1 MEEVAVAL
9 GFAELSGV
17 LDRWPKGC
25 RSILVSTKSAYD
37 LYGVSI
43 EEACQRAGWSCGRYL
58 YPCGEEAKDLAHTVS
73 CWAAM
78 QELGLDRQS
87 VMLCLGGGALTDAAG
102 FAASCYMRGI
112 DLLML
117 PTTLLGM
124 IDAAVGGKNGINFGD
139 LKNAVGTFHLP
150 RAIYANL
157 ACLNSLPDREFR
169 AGLAEAIK
177 AAFIWDPTLI
187 PFLNTHMD
195 DLLQHK
201 EKPLAEL
208 IHRCIK
214 VKQEV
219 VKQDPRD
226 TSLRAILNFG
236 HTTAHA
242 LERAKRSIGD
252 QILHG
257 EAVAIGMNV
266 AAQLGVKLGI
276 TPPTVATQL
285 EALCQQAG
293 LPTELPVPAT
303 ELIPWMRR
311 DKKAVQERLSFILL
325 RELGKAELVQDIQEE
340 WLL

>member
-1 MEEVAVAL
+1 MEEAVVSL
-9 GFAELSGV
+9 GFTDLSG
-17 LDRWPKGC
+17 LLARWPKGC
-25 RSILVSTKSAYD
+25 RSILVSTKTAYE
-37 LYGVSI
+37 LYGAAV
-43 EEACQRAGWSCGRYL
+43 EQACQSAGWSCDAFL
-58 YPCGEEAKDLAHTVS
+58 FPCGEEAKELSHAAS
-73 CWAAM
+73 CWTAM
-78 QELGLDRQS
+78 QELGLDRRS
-87 VMLCLGGGALTDAAG
+87 VMLSLGGGALTDAAG

-117 PTTLLGM
+117 PTTLLSM

-139 LKNAVGTFHLP
+139 LKNAVGTFHQP

-157 ACLNSLPDREFR
+157 ACLNSLPDREIR

-187 PFLNTHMD
+187 SFLNTHMD
-195 DLLQHK
+195 ELLQRK
-201 EKPLAEL
+201 EKPLSEL

-219 VKQDPRD
+219 VEQDPKD
-226 TSLRAILNFG
+226 TGLRAILNFG

-242 LERAKRSIGD
+242 LERALGD

-266 AAQLGVKLGI
+266 AARLGVKLAI
-276 TPPTVATQL
+276 TPPAVATQL
-285 EALCQQAG
+285 VSLCKQAG
-293 LPTELPVPAT
+293 LPTDLPISVS

-311 DKKAVQERLSFILL
+311 DKKVIQGHLSFVLL
-325 RELGKAELVQDIQEE
+325 RGLGKAELVQDIQEE